1 MNDVSIYGLLVIL
14 IAGGAAFQF
23 LRLRRRHGRT
33 YREHLAPI
41 LERHGLC
48 FVSSEFPGWF
58 KTGPFPKFEL
68 EVGRPQTRVAGLRG
82 EFDEYRL
89 VTVSDSGGKEC
100 TLWALLEF
108 EAFRL
113 RRVRWQAEPEAQ
125 APDSVRGLLDA

>member
-1 MNDVSIYGLLVIL
+1 MNDVSIYGFLGVL

-23 LRLRRRHGRT
+23 RRLRQRHGRA

-41 LERHGLC
+41 LERHGVC

-58 KTGPFPKFEL
+58 KTGPFPKFEV

-89 VTVSDSGGKEC
+89 VTVSDSGGNEC

-113 RRVRWQAEPEAQ
+113 RRVRWRAEPEAQ
-125 APDSVRGLLDA
+125 ATDSVRALLEA